1 MKLSYSSP
9 AFSLSVAEQDSPS
22 QAKGRRVFVRRKKR
36 DEVASSTAAPIASLE
51 DTPFGRQQK
60 LLAHRIRPDQTIQL
74 TNGNAV
80 SMPSEGWE
88 VSVRA
93 ESVRTLPS
101 FTHTVC
107 TQRDAL
113 ASLAYPLGRARVRA
127 RTARAH
133 AQRAHTNKH

>member
-1 MKLSYSSP
+1 MQLSYSSP

-74 TNGNAV
+74 INGNAV
-80 SMPSEGWE
+80 SVPSEGWE

-101 FTHTVC
+101 FTHTEGRSC
-107 TQRDAL
+107 FAL
-113 ASLAYPLGRARVRA
+113 APLAYPLGRARVRA
-127 RTARAH
+127 RTAH
-133 AQRAHTNKH
+133 AQRAHTHKH